1 MSDQTP
7 QSTDDASDDRPGGR
21 TGRRKPRVAVVFGGR
36 STEHGVSC
44 VSAGSVLAAIDR
56 DRYDVVPVG
65 ISREGRWVLA
75 ADEPEKLAITGGELP
90 GVEEGGAAVVLAG
103 DPTHR
108 GLLVQEPG
116 SVPQELGEVDVVLP
130 LLHGPYGEDGTVQGL
145 LELAG
150 VPYVGSGVFASAAA
164 MDKGHMKTLLQ
175 GAGLPVGPYAVVTAR
190 AWDSDKAAVRESV
203 ASLGFPVFVKPAR
216 AGSSV
221 GITKVHG
228 PGELDDAVEEARRHD
243 LRVVVEAGVEG
254 REIECGVLEGRD
266 GAAPE
271 ASLPGEIVVGGGHE
285 FYDFAA
291 KYLPDEGTDLVV
303 PADLPDDVVRQ
314 VQDLSVRAFEALACE
329 GLARVDFFL
338 TPTGLVVNEVN
349 TMPGFTPVSMF
360 PLMWRASG
368 LDYPA
373 LVERLVETALARHP
387 GLLR

>member
-1 MSDQTP
+1 MSDETGEP
-7 QSTDDASDDRPGGR
+7 DPSAHRPDEKE
-21 TGRRKPRVAVVFGGR
+21 TRRKPRVAVVFGGR

-75 ADEPEKLAITGGELP
+75 ADEPEKLAITGGQLP
-90 GVEEGGAAVVLAG
+90 GVEESGAAVVLAG

-108 GLLVQEPG
+108 GLVVQEPG

-130 LLHGPYGEDGTVQGL
+130 LLHGPYGEDGTLQGL

-190 AWDSDKAAVRESV
+190 AWQSDKAAVRESV

-221 GITKVHG
+221 GITKVDG
-228 PGELDDAVEEARRHD
+228 PGELDDAIEEARRHD
-243 LRVVVEAGVEG
+243 LRVVVEAGVQG

-271 ASLPGEIVVGGGHE
+271 ASVPGEIVVGGGHE

-338 TPTGLVVNEVN
+338 TPAGLVVNEVN

-373 LVERLVETALARHP
+373 LVERLVETAMARDP

>member
-1 MSDQTP
+1 MSDETGEP
-7 QSTDDASDDRPGGR
+7 DPSAHRPDEKE
-21 TGRRKPRVAVVFGGR
+21 TRRKPRVAVVFGGR

-44 VSAGSVLAAIDR
+44 VSAGSVLAAIDH

-75 ADEPEKLAITGGELP
+75 ADEPENLAITGGQLP
-90 GVEEGGAAVVLAG
+90 GVEESGAAVVLAG

-108 GLLVQEPG
+108 GLVVQEPG
-116 SVPQELGEVDVVLP
+116 SVPQAIGEVDVVLP
-130 LLHGPYGEDGTVQGL
+130 LLHGPYGEDGTLQGL

-190 AWDSDKAAVRESV
+190 AWESDKAAVRESV

-228 PGELDDAVEEARRHD
+228 PGELDDAIEEARRHD
-243 LRVVVEAGVEG
+243 LRVVVEAGVQG

-271 ASLPGEIVVGGGHE
+271 ASVPGEIVVGGGHE

-303 PADLPDDVVRQ
+303 PADLPDDVVRE

-338 TPTGLVVNEVN
+338 TPAGLVVNEVN

-373 LVERLVETALARHP
+373 LVERLVETAMARDP

>member
-1 MSDQTP
+1 MSDETTP
-7 QSTDDASDDRPGGR
+7 APRATGDSSDEKGA
-21 TGRRKPRVAVVFGGR
+21 RRKPRVAVVFGGR

-75 ADEPEKLAITGGELP
+75 ADEPEKLAITGGQLP
-90 GVEEGGAAVVLAG
+90 GVEESGAAVVLAG

-108 GLLVQEPG
+108 GLVVQEPG

-130 LLHGPYGEDGTVQGL
+130 LLHGPYGEDGTLQGL

-164 MDKGHMKTLLQ
+164 MDKGHMKTLLL

-190 AWDSDKAAVRESV
+190 AWDSDKPAVRETV

-228 PGELDDAVEEARRHD
+228 PGELDDAIEEARRHD
-243 LRVVVEAGVEG
+243 LRVVVEAAVQG

-271 ASLPGEIVVGGGHE
+271 ASVPGEIVVGGGHE

-303 PADLPDDVVRQ
+303 PADLPDDVVRE

-338 TPTGLVVNEVN
+338 TPAGPVVNEVN